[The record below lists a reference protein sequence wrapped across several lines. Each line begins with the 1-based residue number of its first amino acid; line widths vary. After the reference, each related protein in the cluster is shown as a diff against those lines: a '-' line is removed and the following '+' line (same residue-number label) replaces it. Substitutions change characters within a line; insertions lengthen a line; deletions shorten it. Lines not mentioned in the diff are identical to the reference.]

1 MTDQTNLIRE
11 PKLDVNWTD
20 PLKSA
25 AVIFSTLLHKV
36 EEFKC
41 FFEWGCIY
49 LYGFD
54 ILERY
59 DALKYS

>member
-1 MTDQTNLIRE
+1 MATLTRMTERTNLIRE

-25 AVIFSTLLHKV
+25 VVIFSTLLHKV

-41 FFEWGCIY
+41 FLNGGAFISFIWI
-49 LYGFD
+49 
-54 ILERY
+54 
-59 DALKYS
+59 